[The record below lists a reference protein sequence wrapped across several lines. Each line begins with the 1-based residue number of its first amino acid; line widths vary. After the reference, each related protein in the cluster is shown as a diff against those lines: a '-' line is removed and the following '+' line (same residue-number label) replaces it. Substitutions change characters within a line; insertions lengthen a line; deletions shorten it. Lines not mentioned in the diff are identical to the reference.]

1 MEKSNCLLIDDDLE
15 EIEIFRI
22 ALGSFPHMRLTHFL
36 QSSAALEYLSNTL
49 SPPQYIF
56 VDLNMPVIRG
66 KELISKIRKLP
77 HLLPTPVYTYT
88 TSSLQ
93 KDKNEALAAGANGF
107 VTKPPNLVS
116 LIKILQDIFKKNA

>member
-1 MEKSNCLLIDDDLE
+1 MEKLNCLLIDDDLE

-22 ALGSFPHMRLTHFL
+22 ALESFPGILLTHFL
-36 QSSAALEYLSNTL
+36 QSPVALEHLSNTL

-77 HLLPTPVYTYT
+77 NLQLTPVYIYS

-93 KDKNEALAAGANGF
+93 KDKNEALAAGATGF

-116 LIKILQDIFKKNA
+116 LIEILQGIFKKNV